1 MKRKYSAA
9 TVTWVRHL
17 AKTLFYAA
25 RFSMQQWSKCQF
37 YIHQFSSVYLRE
49 ILMICF

>member
-1 MKRKYSAA
+1 MKRKYNAA
-9 TVTWVRHL
+9 AVTWVRHL
-17 AKTLFYAA
+17 AKTLFYVA

-37 YIHQFSSVYLRE
+37 YINLFSSLFLRE